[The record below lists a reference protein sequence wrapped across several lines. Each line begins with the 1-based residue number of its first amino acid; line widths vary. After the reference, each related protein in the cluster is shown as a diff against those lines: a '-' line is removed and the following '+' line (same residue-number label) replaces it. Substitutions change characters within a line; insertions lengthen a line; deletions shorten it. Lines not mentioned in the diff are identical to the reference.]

1 MHNAMCILSVQNV
14 SYPDP
19 VYLSR
24 MIRVLGLLITPS
36 SSSSDHWNK
45 KLLPGDNGAA
55 TPTITHTPRHLAT
68 SLDSP
73 HCTFNDQPGGGNT
86 THAVIEYLISTF

>member
-1 MHNAMCILSVQNV
+1 MCIV
-14 SYPDP
+14 SRPRVTISDDQ
-19 VYLSR
+19 
-24 MIRVLGLLITPS
+24 VLGLLITPS
-36 SSSSDHWNK
+36 SSPSDHWNK

-86 THAVIEYLISTF
+86 LLMLLSST

>member
-1 MHNAMCILSVQNV
+1 MCIV
-14 SYPDP
+14 SRPRVTISDDQ
-19 VYLSR
+19 
-24 MIRVLGLLITPS
+24 VLGLLITPS

-86 THAVIEYLISTF
+86 LLMLLSST